1 MTSALTIKNESEDTP
16 MKFGTKVLHTGH
28 EIDPATGAVS
38 IPVYQAS
45 TFKQPS
51 VENFGPYDY
60 ARSGNPTRNALEGVI
75 AELEG
80 GTHGFAF
87 ASGMAA
93 ISSVFLLFSP
103 GDHLIVCEDVYGG
116 TYRALTKLFSRL
128 GIRTTFVD
136 TTDPEKVRSA
146 ITKETKA
153 IYLESPSNPLLKI
166 TDLAAMAAIAKNNNL
181 LTIIDNTFMTPYFQ
195 KPLDLG
201 IDIVIH
207 SATKYIGGHSDVLA
221 GLVVVKDRRLAGE
234 IKFIQNSFGAVL
246 GPQDC
251 WLLMRGIKTL
261 KVRMDQHQAG
271 ALAIAQ
277 WLREQPEIIEVY
289 YPGLPGHPGYEI
301 NKKQATGFGGIVSFK
316 TETDDL
322 AGQIMNNVKLPALAV
337 SLGAVESIISFPPKM
352 SHAAMPPEVR
362 RAQGITD
369 NLIRLSVG
377 LEDPDDLIADLY
389 RAIKG

>member
-1 MTSALTIKNESEDTP
+1 

-60 ARSGNPTRNALEGVI
+60 ARSGNPTRDALEGVI

-116 TYRALTKLFSRL
+116 TYRALTRLFSRL
-128 GIRTTFVD
+128 GLKVTFVD
-136 TTDPEKVRSA
+136 TTAPEKVRTA
-146 ITKETKA
+146 VTKDTKA

-166 TDLAAMAAIAKNNNL
+166 TDLAAMVAVAKDNNL

-246 GPQDC
+246 GPQDS

-261 KVRMDQHQAG
+261 KVRMEQHQAG
-271 ALAIAQ
+271 ALAIAH
-277 WLREQPEIIEVY
+277 WLREQPEITEVF
-289 YPGLPGHPGYEI
+289 YPGLPDQPGYEI

-316 TETDDL
+316 TKTDEL

-389 RAIKG
+389 RAING